1 MNKLFAW
8 LTGSVI
14 KEVGDVI
21 DKFTTTKEEKLE
33 AQRQIKLILE
43 SAEANAQ
50 KEVTS
55 RWESDMS
62 SDSWLSKNIR
72 PMVLVYLTFIFSLLA
87 FTDGNIGE
95 FKIAKEYIPIFQTL
109 LVTAYGAYFVGRS
122 WEKGKKITNEKQQ

>member
-1 MNKLFAW
+1 MN
-8 LTGSVI
+8 
-14 KEVGDVI
+14 
-21 DKFTTTKEEKLE
+21 
-33 AQRQIKLILE
+33 
-43 SAEANAQ
+43 
-50 KEVTS
+50 
-55 RWESDMS
+55 

-122 WEKGKKITNEKQQ
+122 WEKGRKITNENKNNIK